1 MEGGGGE
8 ERAAKEMRDSNFFSS
23 ESWLCSSA
31 FDDLFPLLPSPK
43 NSRNNKRRPPYTF
56 SSGTLFFVLS
66 LFLSCAQ
73 RQAEKQAGVKF
84 VAKQRAKKS
93 EREKRAVLSFFLSR
107 SQALSRPPRRSKQRR
122 HRPNRPS
129 RRPSPTGIHKP
140 GRIPVSFFLVGGRGG
155 QIVRRDSTIG
165 PTPPPPAP
173 AHASKAAAAAHA
185 TSRRGR
191 LLLRP
196 PPRRAEVNGG
206 RTFFSLDSPRPRTL
220 GSPLQ
225 RPPPRPPHRR
235 RARRRQTAADRG
247 GRGWLPRGRTLR
259 RPERALRVFFF
270 F

>member
-8 ERAAKEMRDSNFFSS
+8 ERAAKEMRESNFFSS

-31 FDDLFPLLPSPK
+31 LDDLFPLLPSPK
-43 NSRNNKRRPPYTF
+43 NSRNKRRPPYTF

-73 RQAEKQAGVKF
+73 RQAEKQACVKF
-84 VAKQRAKKS
+84 AAKQRAKKS

-165 PTPPPPAP
+165 PTPPPPAKP
-173 AHASKAAAAAHA
+173 SAGCSQL
-185 TSRRGR
+185 TPVIR
-191 LLLRP
+191 
-196 PPRRAEVNGG
+196 
-206 RTFFSLDSPRPRTL
+206 
-220 GSPLQ
+220 
-225 RPPPRPPHRR
+225 
-235 RARRRQTAADRG
+235 
-247 GRGWLPRGRTLR
+247 
-259 RPERALRVFFF
+259 
-270 F
+270 